1 MTSSSQARSS
11 GSAHRRRTYL
21 LNPRFQLKYTGL
33 LVSVVLAVLVSLGTV
48 IWQTST
54 VATRQAELAAG
65 EAERALK
72 ESATSARILRMSA
85 AAYANEAPDLG
96 RTLDQDLSQIDRE
109 HERNLGVVAARR
121 AEVESQRRRMLYVLV
136 GGGALLLVVLGVLG
150 VFITHRIVGPVHRLK
165 RLCRQVGTAR
175 LGIGE
180 RLRKGDELEDL
191 FDTFIQMTYSLKAL
205 QTGRLVTLDATIE
218 RAKAEAASPEV
229 LASLR
234 ALRAQLCL
242 GLNDD
247 ETLRP
252 SMRPSRSSQKESA

>member
-1 MTSSSQARSS
+1 MTSSSQARP
-11 GSAHRRRTYL
+11 SASTYRRRTYL

-33 LVSVVLAVLVSLGTV
+33 LVSAVLAVLLSLGAI
-48 IWQTST
+48 IWQTSA

-85 AAYANEAPDLG
+85 AAYASEAPDLG
-96 RTLDQDLSQIDRE
+96 RTLEQDLSQIDRE
-109 HERNLGVVAARR
+109 YERNLGVVAARR
-121 AEVESQRRRMLYVLV
+121 AEVESQSRRMLYVLV
-136 GGGALLLVVLGVLG
+136 GGGALLIVVLGVLG
-150 VFITHRIVGPVHRLK
+150 VFITHRIVGPVHRMK

-175 LGIGE
+175 LSVGE

-191 FDTFIQMTYSLKAL
+191 FDTFVQMTYSLKAL

-218 RAKAEAASPEV
+218 RAEAESASPEV
-229 LASLR
+229 LAGLR

-242 GLNDD
+242 GLNDG
-247 ETLRP
+247 ETLQTTGRH
-252 SMRPSRSSQKESA
+252 SRKGGA